1 MVKQVT
7 WANEANDTFENMTA
21 YLQDEF
27 SLSTATKLADAIYAK
42 IDQLILYPE
51 IGQPSPKDHSIR
63 TIKVHKNIIMFY
75 HYDGFEILIIDF
87 FNTRQDPRK
96 RKY

>member
-1 MVKQVT
+1 MVKQIR

-21 YLQDEF
+21 YLQEEF
-27 SLSTATKLADAIYAK
+27 SLNTAMKFADSIYAQ
-42 IDQLILYPE
+42 IDRLILYPE
-51 IGQPSPKDHSIR
+51 IGQPSPKDATIR
-63 TIKVHKNIIMFY
+63 TVKVNKNVIMFY
-75 HYDGFEILIIDF
+75 HYDGFEILIVDF